1 VVKCQVVSA
10 QAKRV
15 EVMISPYIHIRL
27 CPLPQPCIHASRHSS
42 HGVRVILVLLACRV
56 PTNRAQ
62 FLCKEQPLHATT
74 QGGRESRMLAMV
86 ECVGCDVCV
95 RERERQRVRQW
106 PTLLQKR
113 TNMASL
119 VEVGLQ
125 SYRDLSEAF
134 SATVFG
140 TPSNETI
147 PICASSSQEVEFFL
161 DPYSNNK
168 CAGSDWIVV
177 LIMGILIHIISWWG
191 RWLLWEPLAAWRIR
205 SCKTTMTLDPSTK
218 ERFGM
223 TMTSIVFHTTS
234 AIFIFTLLTKTQWL
248 YSPQDWSANI
258 QQKTIE
264 PAFKFY
270 YLLYLSRYCSDSI
283 SMFFE
288 DRRPDQ
294 FLQMLYHHIGTSVFY
309 FIICIILY
317 CIVLYCIVLYI
328 IYFCITPKLT
338 LAFFLPNSTQL
349 QSRLDSLCV
358 RLWLALHGTEESS
371 CSFLTGPICHFSR
384 PRPANTFPHRPKTDS
399 NLWPIDSFESL
410 PWYTQ

>member
-1 VVKCQVVSA
+1 
-10 QAKRV
+10 
-15 EVMISPYIHIRL
+15 M
-27 CPLPQPCIHASRHSS
+27 
-42 HGVRVILVLLACRV
+42 
-56 PTNRAQ
+56 
-62 FLCKEQPLHATT
+62 
-74 QGGRESRMLAMV
+74 
-86 ECVGCDVCV
+86 
-95 RERERQRVRQW
+95 RQW

-119 VEVGLQ
+119 VEIGLQ

-134 SATVFG
+134 LATVFG

-168 CAGSDWIVV
+168 CAGSDWIIV

-234 AIFIFTLLTKTQWL
+234 AIFIFVLLTKTQWL

-258 QQKTIE
+258 HQRTIE
-264 PAFKFY
+264 PDFKFY

-294 FLQMLYHHIGTSVFY
+294 FLQMLYHHIGTFVFY
-309 FIICIILY
+309 FILLY
-317 CIVLYCIVLYI
+317 SYCTRFVLLLYSYCTRIVLVLYI
-328 IYFCITPKLT
+328 IYFCSTPKTNTHT
-338 LAFFLPNSTQL
+338 LFLPNTIYIQL

-358 RLWLALHGTEESS
+358 RLWPASHGTEESS
-371 CSFLTGPICHFSR
+371 CSFLTGPICHSSR